1 MELSPLLRNAFI
13 FRDRRAAVGW
23 SLAVVLLIP
32 GISSAQGLTCPQ
44 PAGSN
49 EGCRSYH
56 FHQAVWQPVIRG
68 FSEVFSD
75 GTFVS
80 KEKCDTARAAAE
92 EADTALMEKI
102 KVDKIDNSFMATR
115 FGECHCDRT
124 LDPGSPVYLDNKG
137 RIEQIRAKNEANWY
151 LLEKFVAR
159 GTALAG
165 PADPSFRPHHVPREG
180 LLSET
185 LTASST
191 GAAPAGRTSAI
202 NLKETTIGGSGNL
215 PPIAA
220 GLHLVEVTPPRGVI
234 GGAQPGRL
242 ATPVPVGAAPSR
254 FDPLPAGNAASPGDE
269 FFQRELAAIQA
280 FEENATGRS
289 KAELVKELER
299 RRLVL
304 RRLRDIV
311 QASPP
316 DAALRKR
323 ASAAIEESERRQ
335 FLRDLFGPAIA
346 SSWREA
352 GLSDLSPIPGTPLI
366 ILFESPDPDL
376 RRQAFHAVLADSKDL
391 EISDF
396 IRIASAAETLIK

>member
-1 MELSPLLRNAFI
+1 MELTPLLRNAFI
-13 FRDRRAAVGW
+13 FRGHRASLGL
-23 SLAVVLLIP
+23 SLAVVLLSP
-32 GISSAQGLTCPQ
+32 GISTAQGLTCPQ

-56 FHQAVWQPVIRG
+56 FHQAVWQPVIKG

-80 KEKCDTARAAAE
+80 KEKCDTSRAAAE
-92 EADTALMEKI
+92 VADTALMERI
-102 KVDKIDNSFMATR
+102 RTDKIDNSFMATR

-137 RIEQIRAKNEANWY
+137 RTEQIRAKNEAHWY
-151 LLEKFVAR
+151 LLEKFVVR
-159 GTALAG
+159 GAALSG
-165 PADPSFRPHHVPREG
+165 PGDPRFRPHHVPREG

-185 LTASST
+185 LTANPT
-191 GAAPAGRTSAI
+191 GVALVGGTSAI

-254 FDPLPAGNAASPGDE
+254 FDPLPAGNASSPGDE
-269 FFQRELAAIQA
+269 FFQRELAAILA
-280 FEENATGRS
+280 FEEDATGKS
-289 KAELVKELER
+289 KAELVDELER

-311 QASPP
+311 QTSPP
-316 DAALRKR
+316 GAALRKR
-323 ASAAIEESERRQ
+323 ASAAVEESERHD

-352 GLSDLSPIPGTPLI
+352 SRPELIPIQGSPLV
-366 ILFESPDPDL
+366 ILLESPDTDL

-391 EISDF
+391 EISD
-396 IRIASAAETLIK
+396 ILRIASAAETLIK